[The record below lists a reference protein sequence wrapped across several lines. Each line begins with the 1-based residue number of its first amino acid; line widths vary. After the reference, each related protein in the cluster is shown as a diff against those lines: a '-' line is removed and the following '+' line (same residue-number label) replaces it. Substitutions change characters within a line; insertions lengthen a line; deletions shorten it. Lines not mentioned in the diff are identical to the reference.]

1 MACVPSVPLSIPL
14 FVLQE
19 EGAVGLE
26 ALGAAAVAWCFLS
39 FPLSIQFSYFKALFS
54 FALLFSQL
62 VFPFACVT

>member
-1 MACVPSVPLSIPL
+1 M
-14 FVLQE
+14 
-19 EGAVGLE
+19 GLE